1 MINLAAWF
9 WQWTCLKLSQSSQ
22 LHSQENGLG
31 WAHSLLILTL
41 APLGRKWKEEEEED
55 FHVVLK
61 LFLVKILMAHL
72 WVECQEHIG
81 DRSTKVP
88 MVCFRYGALP
98 SPDTVRECSNL
109 PRLLVFF
116 FFFLGDI
123 ILVCKSGAFFNISA
137 FIVLLIYLLKTS
149 PWIKLLIAGVLYLVS
164 VG

>member
-1 MINLAAWF
+1 MDVPQAFAKF
-9 WQWTCLKLSQSSQ
+9 AVAFT
-22 LHSQENGLG
+22 
-31 WAHSLLILTL
+31 
-41 APLGRKWKEEEEED
+41 RKWTGVSTFTPDFNTCTTWGKKKKEEEEED

-61 LFLVKILMAHL
+61 LSLVKILMAHL

-123 ILVCKSGAFFNISA
+123 ILVCKSGAFFNMSA

-149 PWIKLLIAGVLYLVS
+149 P
-164 VG
+164 